1 VPRFTLPTSRAMV
14 VQNIFV
20 APLLREWSGP
30 KENTTMDN
38 LSPDE
43 IEFLIDLVMDYQDT
57 RDLNQVEW
65 GNTKV
70 VIDKLDSMLGD

>member
-1 VPRFTLPTSRAMV
+1 MV

-20 APLLREWSGP
+20 APPFAEWFGL
-30 KENTTMDN
+30 KESTTMDN